1 MEIKEIQ
8 INAKKLQKYL
18 ELKTFPLAIKLLKEE
33 KEIPLEAKRPLKD
46 FSHHLSLCQ
55 AFAISRREGI
65 PLAMLKEDMW
75 CFYPVIGLGMAE
87 VPQYF
92 LEGNSRYP
100 RLAKSIKAGKNWAE
114 SLPRFDTGKY
124 KGITFIPLHKTTF
137 GPDLILVY
145 CNPTQLTQIFKAV
158 TWIDGNDVNC
168 RLSGDVGC
176 VYSIVLALQNKQL
189 QVTIPCMGD
198 RVRGLAEENEMI
210 FSFPIDRLGNL
221 VEGLETLD
229 SNNEGIPYKF
239 KHLPEYKLKESYIK
253 ISKLMG
259 MDLGNEY

>member
-1 MEIKEIQ
+1 MEINEIQ
-8 INAKKLQKYL
+8 IIAKKLQKYL
-18 ELKTFPLAIKLLKEE
+18 ELKTFPLAIKLLKDE

-46 FSHHLSLCQ
+46 FGNHLSLCQ

-65 PLAMLKEDMW
+65 TVAMLKEDMW
-75 CFYPVIGLGMAE
+75 CFYPVIGLGIVEA
-87 VPQYF
+87 PQYF

-100 RLAKSIKAGKNWAE
+100 RLAKNIKAGKKWAE
-114 SLPRFDTGKY
+114 TLPRFDTGKY
-124 KGITFIPLHKTTF
+124 KTTF
-137 GPDLILVY
+137 EPDLILIY
-145 CNPTQLTQIFKAV
+145 CNPTQLTQIFKTV

-176 VYSIVLALQNKQL
+176 VYSIVPAWQNKQF

-210 FSFPIDRLGNL
+210 FSFPINRLGNFA
-221 VEGLETLD
+221 EGLETLD
-229 SNNEGIPYKF
+229 KNNEGIPYKF
-239 KHLPEYKLKESYIK
+239 KQMPEYKLKESYIK

-259 MDLGNEY
+259 MDLENKY